1 MKLLRL
7 LAVGAVLAT
16 PFASFAQSN
25 SPVTRES
32 VRQEL
37 AALEKAGYNPAGD
50 QSQYPN
56 NILAAEASVSAQ
68 DRAAAESYGPATA
81 GTSEMGAPKTT
92 TTSTIGLDS
101 PYTHH

>member
-7 LAVGAVLAT
+7 LAVGAVLAA
-16 PFASFAQSN
+16 PFASFAQST

-37 AALEKAGYNPAGD
+37 AALERAGYNPAGD

-56 NILAAEASVSAQ
+56 NILAAEARASAQ
-68 DRAAAESYGPATA
+68 DRVAPESYGPATA
-81 GTSEMGAPKTT
+81 GTSEMGAPKA

-101 PYTHH
+101 LYTHH